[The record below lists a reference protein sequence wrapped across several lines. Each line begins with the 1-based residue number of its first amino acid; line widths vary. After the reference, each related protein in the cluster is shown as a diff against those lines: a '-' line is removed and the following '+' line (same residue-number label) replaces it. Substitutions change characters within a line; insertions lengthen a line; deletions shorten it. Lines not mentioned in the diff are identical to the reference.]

1 MLFHKIFQ
9 KLCFPYIWKNYIPVY
24 CEITIFGW
32 AMTFH
37 KSRWSDEPQI
47 KMSKNIN
54 SICIVQWFKTQSTKL
69 MLNVHEYLY
78 WRTTKCYAH
87 VKKWLNSIQVVH
99 VNPLLLVQCLM
110 IVFVLMMLCSLGLI
124 VILFSMLFEC
134 VAGLKV
140 AWK

>member
-1 MLFHKIFQ
+1 MHVVPRNISKVMLSLH
-9 KLCFPYIWKNYIPVY
+9 WKNYIPVY

-37 KSRWSDEPQI
+37 KSRRSDEPQI

-87 VKKWLNSIQVVH
+87 VKKWLNSIQSCTHESLIACTVWW
-99 VNPLLLVQCLM
+99 LCL
-110 IVFVLMMLCSLGLI
+110 FWWC
-124 VILFSMLFEC
+124 C
-134 VAGLKV
+134 VAWGWLWFYFLCCLNV
-140 AWK
+140 